1 MVSEWWIQMK
11 VGIVGAGNIVLHC
24 LEAIDQLDDLEC
36 VSLCVLE
43 SDLEVANKIAS
54 RFNIPDISTD
64 YEQFLLKDNVDVV
77 YLGIPNKFHYQYAK
91 KALEFNKHV
100 VNEKPFSSN
109 YEEALELVELAK
121 EKKLFLFEA
130 ITTIYSPNVIALKK
144 KLNELENVKLVQSNY
159 SQLSSRYANYLK
171 GSVHPAFD
179 PKMSGGSLYDINIY
193 NVHLSCF
200 LFGEPESI
208 DYVANKGFNGIDTSG
223 VLILKYPNFISI
235 CVGAKDSNSQS
246 QTIIQGVNG
255 YLKLCSAPNTATSL
269 EFNIGGSLET
279 INENK
284 HENHMIY
291 EFQAFKEMMSNHDYE
306 GCYKNLEHSLCV
318 MKVLTEA
325 RQLAEID
332 FS

>member
-1 MVSEWWIQMK
+1 MK
-11 VGIVGAGNIVLHC
+11 VGIVGAGNIVIHC
-24 LEAIDQLDDLEC
+24 LEAIEQIDDLVC

-43 SDLEVANKIAS
+43 SDLDIAKSIAS
-54 RFNIPDISTD
+54 QFNIADITTD
-64 YEQFLLKDNVDVV
+64 YEQFLLKDNIDIV

-109 YEEALELVELAK
+109 YEEALELVQLAK
-121 EKKLFLFEA
+121 ENNLFLFEA
-130 ITTIYSPNVIALKK
+130 ITTIYSPNVLALKK
-144 KLNELENVKLVQSNY
+144 KLSAIENVKLVQSNY
-159 SQLSSRYANYLK
+159 SQLSSRYANYLN

-179 PKMSGGSLYDINIY
+179 PKMSGGALYDINIY
-193 NVHLSCF
+193 NVHLTCF
-200 LFGEPESI
+200 LFGEPDSI

-223 VLILKYPNFISI
+223 VLIMKYPNFISI
-235 CVGAKDSNSQS
+235 CVGAKDSYSQS
-246 QTIIQGVNG
+246 QTIIQGDNG

-269 EFNIGGSLET
+269 EFKIDGPLEVV
-279 INENK
+279 NENE

-291 EFQAFKEMMSNHDYE
+291 EFKAFKEMMSKHDYD